1 MGIGKYM
8 VDGSK
13 KVKLKDFN
21 TNSKKD
27 DVKKSD
33 IKLKQ
38 AENIE
43 KIALLQEKLY
53 AEGKEGLIIVLQAMD
68 AAGKDGAVKHVMSGI
83 NPQGIDVVSFKQP
96 NSEEL
101 MHDFLWRINK
111 KLPERGKI
119 GLFNR
124 SYYEDVLV
132 VRVHEM
138 NKNYKM
144 ASRITGQKT
153 EDFFKK
159 RYKHIRDYEEY
170 LYDNSYRIVKIF
182 LNVSKGEQ
190 KKRFLERLENPDKN
204 WKFSSSDLS
213 ERKLWKDYQDVYEKA
228 INETATKECPW
239 YVLPADDKWYTR
251 YLVSKI
257 ILNALS
263 DIDPQFPEL
272 PKSEKLKLNEYHD
285 SLMKEDL

>member
-1 MGIGKYM
+1 MGISKYK

-13 KVKLKDFN
+13 KIKLSDFA

-27 DVKKSD
+27 KVNKSD
-33 IKLKQ
+33 IKQKQ
-38 AENIE
+38 IENIE

-53 AEGKEGLIIVLQAMD
+53 AEGREGLIIVLQALD

-101 MHDFLWRINK
+101 AHDFLWRINR

-132 VRVHEM
+132 VKVHEL
-138 NKNYKM
+138 NKGYKM
-144 ASRITGQKT
+144 AERITGQDSR
-153 EDFFKK
+153 EFFKK
-159 RYKHIRDYEEY
+159 RYKHIRNYEEY
-170 LYDNSYRIVKIF
+170 LYEQSYRIVKIF
-182 LNVSKGEQ
+182 LNVSKKEQ
-190 KKRFLERLENPDKN
+190 KKRFLERLENADKN

-213 ERKLWKDYQDVYEKA
+213 ERKLWDEYQHVYEQA
-228 INETATKECPW
+228 INETASKECPW

-251 YLVSKI
+251 YLVSGIVLK
-257 ILNALS
+257 ALE
-263 DIDPQFPEL
+263 DIDPKFPEL
-272 PKSEKLKLNEYHD
+272 PDSEKAKLKEYHD
-285 SLMKEDL
+285 SLSNEK

>member
-1 MGIGKYM
+1 MGLGKYR

-13 KVKLKDFN
+13 KIKLGDFN
-21 TNSKKD
+21 TDSKKD
-27 DVKKSD
+27 GVAKED

-38 AENIE
+38 AENIK

-83 NPQGIDVVSFKQP
+83 NPQGIDIVSFKQP

-101 MHDFLWRINK
+101 AHDFLWRINRR
-111 KLPERGKI
+111 LPERGKI

-132 VRVHEM
+132 VKVHEL
-138 NKNYKM
+138 NKGYKM
-144 ASRITGQKT
+144 ADRITGLDTK
-153 EDFFKK
+153 DFFKK
-159 RYKHIRDYEEY
+159 RYRHIRNYEEY
-170 LYDNSYRIVKIF
+170 LFDNSYRIVKIF
-182 LNVSKGEQ
+182 LNVSKSEQ

-213 ERKLWKDYQDVYEKA
+213 ERKLWKDYQEVYEQA
-228 INETATKECPW
+228 INETATEDCPW

-251 YLVSKI
+251 YLVSAI
-257 ILNALS
+257 ILKALE
-263 DIDPQFPEL
+263 DIDPSFPEL
-272 PKSEKLKLNEYHD
+272 PDSEKAKLTEYHE
-285 SLMKEDL
+285 SLLKDGK